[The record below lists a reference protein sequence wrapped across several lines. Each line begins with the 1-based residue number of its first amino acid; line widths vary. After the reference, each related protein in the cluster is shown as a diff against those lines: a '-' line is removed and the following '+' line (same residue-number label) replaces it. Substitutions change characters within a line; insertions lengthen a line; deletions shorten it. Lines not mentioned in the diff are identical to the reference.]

1 MSTTRSVKPFSSRA
15 TRPVL
20 RKKDNVPFAIVPHF
34 DGFHFENQSDEL
46 WLNNELKSPREVS
59 LH

>member
-1 MSTTRSVKPFSSRA
+1 VKPFGSRA
-15 TRPVL
+15 ARQVF
-20 RKKDNVPFAIVPHF
+20 KKKENVPFAIVPHF
-34 DGFHFENQSDEL
+34 DGFYFENQSDEL